1 MVSPSAFMGA
11 VDRVADA
18 RAAVEELGADQLG
31 VEDAGA
37 PLWDA
42 DHPVAIGTQPR
53 GHGGALEGEND
64 VRVLPGEEGVEAHD
78 VARADADEP
87 VRGRRPELAVLRAR
101 AVRDQYSVA
110 LLNLA
115 DLNLALYSHMNSV

>member
-1 MVSPSAFMGA
+1 MGA

-31 VEDAGA
+31 VGVEDAGA
-37 PLWDA
+37 PLRDA

-78 VARADADEP
+78 IARADADEAE
-87 VRGRRPELAVLRAR
+87 VRVVEVHHQSPA
-101 AVRDQYSVA
+101 
-110 LLNLA
+110 
-115 DLNLALYSHMNSV
+115 